1 MGDPYHSARL
11 PELPGLA
18 SADPA
23 IVHRFGPSLAFV
35 HELTRAGLPAVYHDC
50 DVLYTEMAWQAGYET
65 FMARAGLGGRQFRRY
80 VEALAWVAEDSPVPF
95 YLVTGKA
102 ILRRLPKPVL
112 AVEGTLRRG
121 GCVIAVY
128 KTDEG
133 VPATDT
139 LELLSVLGARHA
151 RVGDPCCGYG
161 TAGRIF
167 ARHGKAFVLSDINPR
182 CIGYVA
188 AHAGGWRQAPPPP

>member
-1 MGDPYHSARL
+1 MSDPYHSARL
-11 PELPGLA
+11 PELPGLP

-23 IVHRFGPSLAFV
+23 VVHRFGPSLAFV
-35 HELTRAGLPAVYHDC
+35 HELTRAGLPLAYDDC
-50 DVLYTEMAWQAGYET
+50 DVFYTEMAWQAGYDT
-65 FMARAGLGGRQFRRY
+65 FMTRAGLGGREFRRY
-80 VEALAWVAEDSPVPF
+80 VDALAWAVERSPVPF

-102 ILRRLPKPVL
+102 ILRRLPKP
-112 AVEGTLRRG
+112 AVVAEGTLRKG

-128 KTDEG
+128 KTDAPL
-133 VPATDT
+133 PATET
-139 LELLSVLGARHA
+139 RALLAGLAMRHA

-167 ARHGKAFVLSDINPR
+167 AQHGKAFVLSDVNPR

-188 AHAGGWRQAPPPP
+188 AHAARWKQA